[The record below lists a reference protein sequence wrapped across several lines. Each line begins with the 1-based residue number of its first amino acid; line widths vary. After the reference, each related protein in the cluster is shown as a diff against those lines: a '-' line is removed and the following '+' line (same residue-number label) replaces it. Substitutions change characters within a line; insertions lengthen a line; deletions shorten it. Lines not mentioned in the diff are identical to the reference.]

1 MKNIN
6 IIILMILFIVFGF
19 VLKERLQESEISTLK
34 GLKRVYNN
42 TSIPVTLVCTEVKSF
57 KEFYTNR

>member
-19 VLKERLQESEISTLK
+19 VLKARLQESEISTLK

-42 TSIPVTLVCTEVKSF
+42 TSIPVTLVCTEIKSF
-57 KEFYTNR
+57 K